1 MFDIKMGKRSLQY
14 FTLSEIEPRVWF
26 MLTGCNFCCKGCFRP
41 ARDGGGILLSAEET
55 IERMERA
62 CLNYYAKVP
71 SEAMI
76 TGGEPTLD
84 KAYLLRLLT
93 GLREKGFEKIVLMT
107 NGYELGV
114 DGDYVHELEEAGLTE
129 AHVDL
134 KAFSK
139 DIHRWYT
146 GKSNK
151 PVLRAIER
159 LNASRIQLLV
169 QTIYMP
175 GIVDDA
181 EIEKIAKFLA
191 SLNKNTRY
199 RINPFAPTFAYEKVT
214 RRPTLKE
221 MERAYEVTSKYL
233 PNAIISRSCYR
244 EYPTPPPQKTWI
256 TVYPNLEVRRRGMKD
271 QAEERLS
278 WLSRIRPRESVV
290 GDWKREEWDF
300 KLRHRLVG
308 ISEAKKYVV
317 KEEKGSGSGPV
328 KVKFPLALHG
338 LTKTREIELD
348 FDGSTTIGAVL
359 DRLVEEYGEEFREKI
374 MDQGNINIKRSFNVY
389 LNGMNIKNVQ
399 DIKTEVHGNDEI
411 IILSWVS
418 GG

>member
-1 MFDIKMGKRSLQY
+1 MFLHTMSKRGLQY

-26 MLTGCNFCCKGCFRP
+26 MLTGCNFRCKGCFRP
-41 ARDGGGILLSAEET
+41 ARDGGGTLLTADET
-55 IERMERA
+55 LERVEQA
-62 CLNYYAKVP
+62 CLNYYGKVP
-71 SEAMI
+71 AEAMI

-84 KAYLLRLLT
+84 KVYLLSLLK
-93 GLREKGFEKIVLMT
+93 GLKEKGFEEIVLMT
-107 NGYELGV
+107 NGYALGE
-114 DGDYVHELEEAGLTE
+114 DENYVTELEEAGLTE

-134 KAFSK
+134 KAFSE

-151 PVLRAIER
+151 PVLRAIEK
-159 LNASRIQLLV
+159 LNESGIELLV

-181 EIEKIAKFLA
+181 EIEQIARFLA
-191 SLNKNTRY
+191 SLNKDMRY
-199 RINPFAPTFAYEKVT
+199 RINPFAHVFAYEKVT
-214 RRPTLKE
+214 RRPTLEE
-221 MERAYEVTSKYL
+221 MERAYEVASKYL

-256 TVYPNLEVRRRGMKD
+256 TVYPDLTVKRRGMKD

-278 WLSRIRPRESVV
+278 WLSPVRSESVI

-300 KLRHRLVG
+300 KLRHSLLG
-308 ISEAKKYVV
+308 ISEAKKYVA
-317 KEEKGSGSGPV
+317 KEEKGSGSGHV
-328 KVKFPLALHG
+328 KVKFPRALHG
-338 LTKTREIELD
+338 LTRTRELELD
-348 FDGSTTIGAVL
+348 FDGSTTIEEVL
-359 DRLVEEYGEEFREKI
+359 ERLVEKYGNEFREKI
-374 MDQGNINIKRSFNVY
+374 MDGSEIRRSFNIY